1 MPRLSLYA
9 GLLALFAGTAVMLQ
23 HNATSGTPTMSD
35 KAGLNSNAAYRDG
48 LYLGGLA
55 AKSGSPGR
63 VAIGRWAAESDHAL
77 FKTGFRRGYDDFVA
91 SHPLAEAAAR
101 QND

>member
-1 MPRLSLYA
+1 MQRLSLYA
-9 GLLALFAGTAVMLQ
+9 GLLALFAGSAVMLQ
-23 HNATSGTPTMSD
+23 HNTMTGMPTMSD

-55 AKSGSPGR
+55 AKGGSPGR
-63 VAIGRWAAESDHAL
+63 VAIGRWAAESDRAL
-77 FKTGFRRGYDDFVA
+77 FRAGFRRGYDESVA
-91 SHPLAEAAAR
+91 GHPLAEAAAR